1 MSAEVWWARP
11 PSGAPSRP
19 ATHSEEAAGL
29 ALGPAAPRI
38 VDEADVALGG
48 AIHLP
53 DPNGAEAPLEGLP
66 HFCPES
72 IANRQADFMC
82 LVLWPLQGHP
92 EKGEEGLPLGVPRS
106 PDPGE
111 LSWEVTGTCI

>member
-1 MSAEVWWARP
+1 
-11 PSGAPSRP
+11 
-19 ATHSEEAAGL
+19 
-29 ALGPAAPRI
+29 
-38 VDEADVALGG
+38 
-48 AIHLP
+48 
-53 DPNGAEAPLEGLP
+53 
-66 HFCPES
+66 
-72 IANRQADFMC
+72 MC